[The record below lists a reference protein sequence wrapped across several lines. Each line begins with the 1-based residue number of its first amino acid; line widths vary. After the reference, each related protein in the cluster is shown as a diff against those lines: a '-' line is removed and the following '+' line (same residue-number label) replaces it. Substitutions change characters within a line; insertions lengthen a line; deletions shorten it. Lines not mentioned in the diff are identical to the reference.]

1 MRKPSF
7 VLPIAIGAMAL
18 AGLVMANIMAQK
30 NRPRTEAE
38 LMQEEQERQP
48 KAPQS
53 GAPPGQVN
61 DDPPPVAMKKQ
72 STTDDAPKMLSEG
85 NDLAALGPDYTAPA
99 SGAKG
104 PSVTIGYE
112 WTPELQANP
121 DALAQ
126 LVKKV
131 QEQVPGAQL
140 RLVNVDAN
148 PQTPAGIA
156 INNTVVAP
164 PGDDGNI
171 GSDALDGIASRLKSA
186 K

>member
-1 MRKPSF
+1 
-7 VLPIAIGAMAL
+7 MAL

-38 LMQEEQERQP
+38 LAQEETERQA
-48 KAPQS
+48 KAPQPETS
-53 GAPPGQVN
+53 PAF
-61 DDPPPVAMKKQ
+61 DDGPPPVAMRKQ
-72 STTDDAPKMLSEG
+72 SATDDAPKTLSEG
-85 NDLAALGPDYTAPA
+85 NDLAAIGPDYTAPTSKPA
-99 SGAKG
+99 G

-121 DALAQ
+121 DALAR
-126 LVKKV
+126 LAKKV
-131 QEQVPGAQL
+131 QELAPDVRL

-171 GSDALDGIASRLKSA
+171 GDDALARIAPSLKSA

>member
-1 MRKPSF
+1 MRKPSS
-7 VLPIAIGAMAL
+7 VMPIAIGVFAL

-30 NRPRTEAE
+30 NSPKTEAE
-38 LMQEEQERQP
+38 LQAEMQANAP
-48 KAPQS
+48 KE
-53 GAPPGQVN
+53 GAPPGF
-61 DDPPPVAMKKQ
+61 DDQPPPLVPKKQ
-72 STTDDAPKMLSEG
+72 SATDDAPKTLSEG
-85 NDLAALGPDYTAPA
+85 NDLTAIGPDYTIPA
-99 SGAKG
+99 SSSNG

-121 DALAQ
+121 DVLAQ

-131 QEQVPGAQL
+131 KERVPGAQL

-156 INNTVVAP
+156 INNTLVAP
-164 PGDDGNI
+164 PGADGNI
-171 GSDALDGIASRLKSA
+171 GSDALESMASRSKSA

>member
-1 MRKPSF
+1 
-7 VLPIAIGAMAL
+7 MAL

-38 LMQEEQERQP
+38 MMQEEQEKQP

-53 GAPPGQVN
+53 EAAQGQV
-61 DDPPPVAMKKQ
+61 DDGPPPVAMKNQ
-72 STTDDAPKMLSEG
+72 PATDDAPKTLSEG
-85 NDLAALGPDYTAPA
+85 NDLAALGPDFTAPT
-99 SGAKG
+99 SKPGG

-112 WTPELQANP
+112 WTPELQSDP
-121 DALAQ
+121 DALSRLAR
-126 LVKKV
+126 KV
-131 QEQVPGAQL
+131 QELAPDAQL

-171 GSDALDGIASRLKSA
+171 GSDALARIAPRLKSA